1 MDLTNINKERLF
13 FTKNFTFIKKLDL
26 IKKLRVF

>member
-13 FTKNFTFIKKLDL
+13 FTKNFTFIKKVRFD
-26 IKKLRVF
+26 KKIESV